1 MQLARNYM
9 TSRQGMGLIGLIVAV
24 VGLAV
29 FIYGT
34 VNYAMGKG
42 YNGALGLLGLLSC
55 VGLVVLVLLPDKHKN
70 G

>member
-1 MQLARNYM
+1 ML
-9 TSRQGMGLIGLIVAV
+9 
-24 VGLAV
+24 VGAAV